1 MPHKILPLFSKK
13 DFNLIQRLV
22 KSKVGILIRPGKQN
36 ILGIKLAP
44 RLQQLGLK
52 SFSAYYRYLLKPE
65 GEKELRHLVNT
76 VTVDKT
82 EFFRGDL
89 HFELLRKSILPE
101 LLKQKNNEKRIRIWS
116 SGCSTGQE
124 PYSIAII
131 ANEVLGANRDW
142 DIKFLATDINT
153 DSLKIACLGRY
164 SKKQVKDI
172 PSKYLKKYFR
182 KELVGEEEIF
192 QIKEVIKKKIIFRR
206 LNLLMSINRIKG
218 PIDMIFCR
226 NVMIYFDNQARKMI
240 ADQFYRLLEPK
251 GYLCLGLSESLVGI
265 DNRFKIVES
274 SIYRKN

>member
-1 MPHKILPLFSKK
+1 MPHKTLPLFSQK

-52 SFSAYYRYLLKPE
+52 SFSAYYHHLLKPK
-65 GEKELRHLVNT
+65 GTKELQNLINITTIDR
-76 VTVDKT
+76 T
-82 EFFRGDL
+82 EFFRGNRQ
-89 HFELLRKSILPE
+89 FELLRKSIFPE
-101 LLKQKNNEKRIRIWS
+101 LIKQKKNKKRIRIWS

-131 ANEVLGANRDW
+131 VNEVLGSNKAW

-153 DSLKIACLGRY
+153 HSLKIASLGRY
-164 SKKQVKDI
+164 PKKQVKDI

-192 QIKEVIKKKIIFRR
+192 QIKEVLKKKIVFRR
-206 LNLLMSINRIKG
+206 LNLLMSINRLKG
-218 PIDMIFCR
+218 PVDMIFCR
-226 NVMIYFDNQARKMI
+226 NVMIYLEDQTRKRI
-240 ADQFYRLLEPK
+240 FDQFYRLLPPK
-251 GYLCLGLSESLVGI
+251 GYLCIGIPESLIG
-265 DNRFKIVES
+265 DDRFKLVES